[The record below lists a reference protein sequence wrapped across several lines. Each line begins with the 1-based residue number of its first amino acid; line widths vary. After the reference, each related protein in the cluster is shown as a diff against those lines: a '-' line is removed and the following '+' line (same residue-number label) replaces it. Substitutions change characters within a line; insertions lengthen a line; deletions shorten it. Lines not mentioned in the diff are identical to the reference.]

1 MLKRFALLMGALM
14 LMGSMTVQGQEYNTV
29 RLIVDGEELYS
40 DQPAVIYNDRT
51 VVPIRAVAEAFG
63 CQVDWDNDL
72 KQVDIHIEDAHI
84 YLTIGSYTL
93 ELQYGGERAETEI
106 DTPPVIINGRTMVPI
121 AFISEVLGYDTSW
134 DGNTKTVSIQTA
146 SHSSESATD
155 YNQQV
160 TEAMGRY
167 DGADS
172 RLSELVETMTAQ
184 QLEEYTDISNRYKEF
199 LDSTDG
205 VNFTEEDA
213 NRINSLADEIE
224 AFATSAAGDSADT
237 GNTPSGSPVYY
248 ISPEPH
254 STPGGYSV
262 VIDKDFS
269 DMDDETAIYML
280 NTFIMF
286 SQRLDEHRTE
296 MKDDVAVLYE
306 DYITRGEGLM
316 DYMDKSPE
324 DTYSTAISINGIC
337 ANMAALAE
345 GMDIDIGE
353 DMKEYNTAVSNPLY
367 SSMDEEA
374 VKSAYDAALVEN
386 RKITSAMDK
395 YYADFTSQQIS
406 EYTRI
411 NDVKLIYDLTNGGDT
426 SIDYYR
432 GGLIVLERTNRRFEI
447 FADKYSIEL

>member
-1 MLKRFALLMGALM
+1 MLKRFVLLMGALM

-237 GNTPSGSPVYY
+237 GNAPSGSPVYY

-262 VIDKDFS
+262 VIDKDFA

-316 DYMDKSPE
+316 DYMDTSPE

-374 VKSAYDAALVEN
+374 VKSAYDAALAEN
-386 RKITSAMDK
+386 KKITSAMDK

>member
-1 MLKRFALLMGALM
+1 MLKRFVLLMGALM

-63 CQVDWDNDL
+63 CQVDWNNDL

-121 AFISEVLGYDTSW
+121 AFISEVLGYDTNW

-146 SHSSESATD
+146 SHSSESATN

-160 TEAMGRY
+160 LEAMGRY
-167 DGADS
+167 DGADG

-213 NRINSLADEIE
+213 NRINSLADEME
-224 AFATSAAGDSADT
+224 AFAASAAGDSTDT
-237 GNTPSGSPVYY
+237 GSTPSGSPVYY

-254 STPGGYSV
+254 STSGGYSV
-262 VIDKDFS
+262 VIDKDFA

-286 SQRLDEHRTE
+286 SRRLDEHRTE
-296 MKDDVAVLYE
+296 MKDDVAVLYD
-306 DYITRGEGLM
+306 DYITRGEELM
-316 DYMDKSPE
+316 DYMDTRPE
-324 DTYSTAISINGIC
+324 DTYSTAISIYGIC

-374 VKSAYDAALVEN
+374 IKSAYDAALEEN

-411 NDVKLIYDLTNGGDT
+411 NDVKLIYDLTNAGDT
-426 SIDYYR
+426 TIDYYR

>member
-1 MLKRFALLMGALM
+1 MLKRFVLLMGTLM
-14 LMGSMTVQGQEYNTV
+14 LMGSVAVQGQEYNTV

-51 VVPIRAVAEAFG
+51 VVPIRALAEAFG
-63 CQVDWDNDL
+63 CQVDWNNDL
-72 KQVDIHIEDAHI
+72 KQVDIYIEDAHI

-93 ELQYGGERAETEI
+93 ELQYGEERAETEI

-121 AFISEVLGYDTSW
+121 AFISEVLGYDTNW
-134 DGNTKTVSIQTA
+134 DGNTKTVSIRTE
-146 SHSSESATD
+146 SHSSEPAAD

-160 TEAMGRY
+160 LEAMGRY
-167 DGADS
+167 DGADG
-172 RLSELVETMTAQ
+172 RLSELVETMTSE
-184 QLEEYTDISNRYKEF
+184 QLEEYTDISNRYREF

-205 VNFTEEDA
+205 VDFTEDDA
-213 NRINSLADEIE
+213 NRINSLADEME

-237 GNTPSGSPVYY
+237 GNTSSGSPVYY
-248 ISPEPH
+248 ISSEPH

-306 DYITRGEGLM
+306 DYITRGEELM

-345 GMDIDIGE
+345 GMDVDIGE
-353 DMKEYNTAVSNPLY
+353 DMKEYNTAVSNTLY

-374 VKSAYDAALVEN
+374 VKSAYDAALAEN
-386 RKITSAMDK
+386 RNITSAMDK
-395 YYADFTSQQIS
+395 HYADFTSQQIS

-411 NDVKLIYDLTNGGDT
+411 NDVKLIYDLTNAGDT

-432 GGLIVLERTNRRFEI
+432 GGLIVLERANRRFEI

>member
-1 MLKRFALLMGALM
+1 MLKRFVLLMGALM

-121 AFISEVLGYDTSW
+121 AFISEVLGYDTNW

-248 ISPEPH
+248 ISPEPY

-316 DYMDKSPE
+316 DYMDTSPE

-374 VKSAYDAALVEN
+374 VKSAYDAALAEN
-386 RKITSAMDK
+386 KKITSAMDK